1 MSTEDLFAALG
12 DSFQLAE
19 DDGNLSVGSFG
30 DNDVNLDF
38 SSELVFADLDKED
51 NDPPRSLQ
59 NPGATDSGGGN
70 INQNNSHRG
79 LNQGSM
85 SSLHGS
91 GTGLAAGLPPP
102 PSMTMSASSLNNSM
116 SNSMNSFR
124 GPATATSSAALQ
136 NAAAT
141 LQGNSQ
147 FAFAQQHHNETNS
160 NSFMSQQQ
168 QQHQPRQQF
177 QSNNQGFMNNNSSNN
192 MNSSMNRSSSMNA
205 SMQMNRS
212 GSMQASMMS
221 NSNRMNN
228 NSGNSGSMGNASF
241 NNIGNNGSMGNAS
254 FNNPMPP
261 PSMSSMT
268 TPSMSSNNMF
278 KNSFN
283 NNNTQQPQRT
293 PNAFFQQT
301 NANPSNFNNELE
313 KPKRPLSA
321 FEFFVQERKRLGA
334 LSDNQLQVIW
344 KEQLDTRQKDVYLQQ
359 SRADRQRYITEL
371 KLWKARTERNQPAG
385 ALGDFLKSRL
395 QGSKTDLQQVEANKR
410 GRLQPAIV
418 SCPNL
423 NVSPS
428 IRLQAMQQQQMGYQG
443 GGQQNA
449 TFDNF
454 QQPMQRHSQHNAR
467 PKSRFVANQM
477 QRLQQGQGLAD
488 LASELGNDCTTAFV
502 SAMMPRSQSAS
513 VVQHGSNMR
522 FKQQSSPNMQDPS
535 VMDPLMEFQGF

>member
-30 DNDVNLDF
+30 DNDNNLDF

-51 NDPPRSLQ
+51 NGDNNPPRSPQ
-59 NPGATDSGGGN
+59 KTQAPSSGGGN
-70 INQNNSHRG
+70 NSQNNSNHG
-79 LNQGSM
+79 SNHGSM
-85 SSLHGS
+85 SSMSG
-91 GTGLAAGLPPP
+91 GTGLAVGLPPP
-102 PSMTMSASSLNNSM
+102 PSMMSSMNNSM
-116 SNSMNSFR
+116 SNSLNSSFR
-124 GPATATSSAALQ
+124 GPGTTGTSSAALQ

-141 LQGNSQ
+141 IQGSSR
-147 FAFAQQHHNETNS
+147 FAFAQQHHSGASFNNV
-160 NSFMSQQQ
+160 FMSQTQQ
-168 QQHQPRQQF
+168 QQFRP
-177 QSNNQGFMNNNSSNN
+177 NNQGLTNNNLSNN
-192 MNSSMNRSSSMNA
+192 MNNSMNRSNSMNAPMQMNRSSSMQ
-205 SMQMNRS
+205 S
-212 GSMQASMMS
+212 SMMNN
-221 NSNRMNN
+221 NSRMNN
-228 NSGNSGSMGNASF
+228 NS
-241 NNIGNNGSMGNAS
+241 GNNGSMGNAT

-261 PSMSSMT
+261 PSRSPMT
-268 TPSMSSNNMF
+268 TPSISSNSMF

-283 NNNTQQPQRT
+283 NNVQQQQQHQT
-293 PNAFFQQT
+293 SNAFFQQT
-301 NANPSNFNNELE
+301 NPNSLNWNNELE

-334 LSDNQLQVIW
+334 LSDSQLQVIW
-344 KEQLDTRQKDVYLQQ
+344 KDQLDTRQKNIYLQQ

-385 ALGDFLKSRL
+385 ALGNFLKARL

-428 IRLQAMQQQQMGYQG
+428 ARLQAMQQQQMGYQG
-443 GGQQNA
+443 GGSQNA

-454 QQPMQRHSQHNAR
+454 QQPMQRHSQGTAR
-467 PKSRFVANQM
+467 PMSRFVAHQM
-477 QRLQQGQGLAD
+477 QRLQQGRGLAD
-488 LASELGNDCTTAFV
+488 LASELGDDCTTAFV

-513 VVQHGSNMR
+513 VVQHGSNSLR
-522 FKQQSSPNMQDPS
+522 FKQQQSSPNMQQDPNM
-535 VMDPLMEFQGF
+535 MDPLMEFQGF